1 MKNRRH
7 RELNSKSSFA
17 AGFDGIH
24 GWFWRNK
31 GAQPVTVTITVKVS
45 GFHEKLY
52 RPS

>member
-1 MKNRRH
+1 VA
-7 RELNSKSSFA
+7 FT

-31 GAQPVTVTITVKVS
+31 GTQPVTITVKVS
-45 GFHEKLY
+45 GFHEKLF